1 MPATV
6 FSSALVGIEAAPIE
20 VEADISQG
28 LPNFCVVGLPDAA
41 VQEARERVRAA
52 LRNTG
57 LSFPRTRL
65 TVNLAPAD
73 VKKEGCGFDL
83 PIAIALLQAGG
94 VLPSKFVERPL
105 FVGELA
111 LDGTLRPI
119 PGALAIAAMA
129 ARYGFSQLYIP
140 SGNAAQAALVT
151 DITVIPVPHLRHLVE
166 HLIGNH
172 PIAPQPQNDGPTILP
187 RDTDFDFSYIRG
199 QEQAKRALEIAAAG
213 GHNVLM
219 SGPPGSGKTL
229 LARSL
234 PSILPDMTRAEAL
247 EVTQIHSVAGVL
259 PPTIALLGERPFR
272 APHHTASGAAL
283 VGGGTS
289 PRPGEV
295 SLAHRGVLFL
305 DELPEF
311 SRNGL
316 EALRQPL
323 EDGAVTIS
331 RAAGSVR
338 FPAKFMLVAAQ
349 NPCPC
354 GYAGDL
360 ERPCSC
366 PTTTRER
373 YERKVSGPLL
383 DRIDLHLSVPRMPT
397 EKLANETAAESSFDI
412 RSRVA
417 AARLRQQER
426 FAQTGLFSNSEIPVR
441 LLKNYCPLDPEPR
454 ALLLTAVERFRLS
467 ARAWSRVL
475 RISRTIADLSGEA
488 RIANEHIA
496 EALQYRPKVE

>member
-6 FSSALVGIEAAPIE
+6 FSAALVGIDAAPIE
-20 VEADISQG
+20 VEADIAYG
-28 LPNFCVVGLPDAA
+28 LPNFFVVGLPDAA
-41 VQEARERVRAA
+41 VQEARERVRVA
-52 LRNTG
+52 LRNSG
-57 LSFPRTRL
+57 LEFPRTRL

-73 VKKEGCGFDL
+73 IKKEGCGFDL
-83 PIAIALLQAGG
+83 PIAICLLVASGAIPNPG
-94 VLPSKFVERPL
+94 KKTM

-111 LDGTLRPI
+111 LDGSVRPI
-119 PGALAIAAMA
+119 PGTLAVAAMA
-129 ARYGFSQLYIP
+129 ARQGYHTLFVP
-140 SGNAAQAALVT
+140 AANAPQAALV
-151 DITVIPVPHLRHLVE
+151 DDLTVIPVPSVHAVVE
-166 HLIGNH
+166 HLTGKTTLPTASR
-172 PIAPQPQNDGPTILP
+172 PIADHTLP
-187 RDTDFDFSYIRG
+187 PVVDYDFSYVRG

-234 PSILPDMTRAEAL
+234 PSILPQMTRAEAL

-272 APHHTASGAAL
+272 APHHTASGVAL

-311 SRNGL
+311 SRSTL

-323 EDGAVTIS
+323 EDGAVTIA

-360 ERPCSC
+360 QRPCTC
-366 PTTTRER
+366 PPNVRDR
-373 YERKVSGPLL
+373 YSRKVSGPML
-383 DRIDLHLSVPRMPT
+383 DRIDLHLEVPRIPT
-397 EKLANETAAESSFDI
+397 EKLTNEQPAESSASI
-412 RSRVA
+412 RARVA
-417 AARLRQQER
+417 ASRAIQDQR
-426 FAQTGLFSNSEIPVR
+426 FRGRGFYCNAEIPVR
-441 LLKNYCPLDPEPR
+441 LLKDFCPLSPEPR
-454 ALLLTAVERFRLS
+454 SLLSSAVEKFKLS

-475 RISRTIADLSGEA
+475 RISRTIADLSGDA
-488 RIANEHIA
+488 RITTSHIA
-496 EALQYRPKVE
+496 EALQYRPKME